1 MLKYKFVIAE
11 EMILEACYLCIMN
24 LIDLRSFCSGL
35 GCMEIIIFCGVA
47 KSKFYI

>member
-1 MLKYKFVIAE
+1 MSDFRGL
-11 EMILEACYLCIMN
+11 LSLCYGC

-35 GCMEIIIFCGVA
+35 GCMEIIIFCKVA